1 MIKSSR
7 RGAKTQRGEDMKWGS
22 LGKVKEASPN
32 RKAWWRRER
41 KMSLVELLLV
51 PPTTILLMFA
61 LILFIDTTFRRPTGF
76 NSGTTVFWV
85 LYPWVMVFFM
95 NEGAVRKIK
104 KRIVEI
110 GGLEDRALLAE
121 IATEGKDE
129 DVRHAAAERL
139 DKLKM
144 LDRLDA
150 LEKQLDS
157 EKA

>member
-1 MIKSSR
+1 MVQSSR

-22 LGKVKEASPN
+22 LSKVKELSPN

-41 KMSLVELLLV
+41 KMSLIELLLV
-51 PPTTILLMFA
+51 PPVTGLLTLV
-61 LILFIDTTFRRPTGF
+61 LIVFIDTTFRKPTGF
-76 NSGTTVFWV
+76 NPGTTIFWA
-85 LYPWVMVFFM
+85 LFPWVMVFFM

-110 GGLEDRALLAE
+110 GGLTDRALLAE
-121 IATEGKDE
+121 IAAEGKDE

-139 DKLKM
+139 EKLKM

-150 LEKQLDS
+150 LEKLRL
-157 EKA
+157 